1 MKHRLRTIVFWIH
14 LPAGL
19 LAGLIV
25 AVMSATGMALAFQP
39 QILEWAERDG
49 RAITPPAAGAA
60 RLGMDE
66 LVARYRAAMPGPP
79 PTALT
84 FHADPASAVRVG
96 AGRGG
101 AHVNP
106 YTGEV
111 RPLGGQT
118 WRAFFQVMIEW
129 HRYLGATG
137 EGRDLGKAITGACN
151 AAFLFLALSGLYL
164 WWPRRWSERALRLS
178 FWFRRGLRGKARD
191 WNWHNVIGFW
201 SLPVLIAVTFSG
213 MMISYRWVTTL
224 IYASVGETAPAGPA
238 GAAAPVKVPPPPP
251 GARALGP
258 DALLAATAAQIPTW
272 KSATL
277 RLPGGERGRGGAG
290 ASATAGAGAG
300 AGGNPA
306 ERGRSGRGGP
316 QPVTLAVKEEGQWPL
331 FGAAQ
336 LSLDPFTGK
345 VLRREVYADYTPG
358 RKIRT
363 WLRFLHTG
371 EALGWPGQLLAGLV
385 SLGATLLV
393 WTGFALA
400 WRRFFRRRQSVPRAL
415 PDVMPA
421 AERES
426 TAA

>member
-1 MKHRLRTIVFWIH
+1 MKHRLRTIIFWIH
-14 LPAGL
+14 LPVGL

-25 AVMSATGMALAFQP
+25 AVMSATGVALAFQP

-49 RAITPPAAGAA
+49 RVIAPPPAGAT
-60 RLGMDE
+60 RLGVDQ
-66 LVARYRAAMPGPP
+66 LVARYRAALPGPP
-79 PTALT
+79 PTAVT
-84 FHADPASAVRVG
+84 FHADPASAVRVS

-101 AHVNP
+101 AYVNP

-118 WRAFFQVMIEW
+118 WRSFFQVMIEW

-178 FWFRRGLRGKARD
+178 LWFRRGLRGKVRD

-201 SLPVLIAVTFSG
+201 SLPVLIVVTFSG
-213 MMISYRWVTTL
+213 LMISYRGVTSL
-224 IYASVGETAPAGPA
+224 IYAAVGETAPAGPA
-238 GAAAPVKVPPPPP
+238 GAAAPVKVPAPPP

-258 DALLAATAAQIPTW
+258 DALLAATAAQLPAW

-277 RLPGGERGRGGAG
+277 RLPGGERGREGVRAG
-290 ASATAGAGAG
+290 AAAPPPRE
-300 AGGNPA
+300 GG
-306 ERGRSGRGGP
+306 GRAGRGGP
-316 QPVTLAVKEEGQWPL
+316 QAVTLAVKETGQWPL

-336 LSLDPFTGK
+336 LSIDPFTGA
-345 VLRREVYADYTPG
+345 VLRREVYGDYTPG

-371 EALGWPGQLLAGLV
+371 EALGWPGQLLVGLV

-400 WRRFFRRRQSVPRAL
+400 WRRFVRRRRAAPEAL
-415 PDVMPA
+415 PDVMSAARQESPA
-421 AERES
+421 A
-426 TAA
+426 